1 MPLAAGALIKQS
13 QKNHKN
19 LCKQMHFIKTRFI
32 KAQSTVHLVL
42 ISLLELSLQI
52 CLAWRALGNNLQSC
66 VWYLWK
72 NTPSKLL
79 E

>member
-1 MPLAAGALIKQS
+1 
-13 QKNHKN
+13 
-19 LCKQMHFIKTRFI
+19 MHFIKTRFI
-32 KAQSTVHLVL
+32 KAHSTVHLVL

-52 CLAWRALGNNLQSC
+52 CLAWRALGSSLQSC